1 MVEPDETE
9 VRFIR
14 DILGENVPHV
24 TIISWN
30 KYNIQRA
37 KQSLLGVGVGVVF
50 VLASLHS
57 LQDLSFLTRDQT
69 QAPCS
74 ESVESETLDHQEIP
88 LCFLNWIDFTK
99 NLCLE

>member
-57 LQDLSFLTRDQT
+57 LQDLSF
-69 QAPCS
+69 PCS